1 MKPNIA
7 DFLKII
13 YKNILLYS
21 FIVYTVTPRQ

>member
-7 DFLKII
+7 DFLEII